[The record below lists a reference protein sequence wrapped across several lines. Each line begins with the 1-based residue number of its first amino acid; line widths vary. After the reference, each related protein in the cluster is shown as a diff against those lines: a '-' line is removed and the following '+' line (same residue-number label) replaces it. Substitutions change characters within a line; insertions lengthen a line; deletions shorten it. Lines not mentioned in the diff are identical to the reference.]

1 MIQDNDSLNESLK
14 YVKLYNWA
22 RTLILSGVL
31 KSGEKMLSEHMLQK
45 KFGVSRQTVRTALN
59 MLEED
64 GLIKRVRGSGTYIS
78 YESGGDKGDA
88 PHIGLIMSYF
98 ADYMFPDI
106 YEGIESVMREK
117 GIGID
122 VAVTKNKVNSES
134 VYLER
139 FLNSNVS
146 GLIVEGTRSSFPNPN
161 LKLYRELEKRNIPI
175 IFIHNHYSNLNCASV
190 EMADERCS
198 YELTRM
204 LIDYGHRKIGAI
216 FKYDDM
222 QGIERY
228 KGFMECMSE
237 NDLKINDDCIKWYST
252 KDFDYQ
258 FSRKSMLGFMKKTGD
273 CTALI
278 MYNDEIAEKYVEFAE
293 SRGVHI
299 PEDISIVSFDNT
311 RLSESAEL
319 KLTSAIH
326 PKFELGKRAAR
337 NLIRM
342 MDSTERRDQNFS
354 YRFPV
359 SISKGNSI
367 TEIKQP
373 RHG

>member
-1 MIQDNDSLNESLK
+1 MENSIDSLNESLK

-31 KSGEKMLSEHMLQK
+31 KDGDKMPSEHMLQK
-45 KFGVSRQTVRTALN
+45 KFGYSRQTVRTAFIR
-59 MLEED
+59 LEEE
-64 GLIKRVRGSGTYIS
+64 GLIRRVRGSGTYVS
-78 YESGGDKGDA
+78 YETGKSSDGK
-88 PHIGLIMSYF
+88 PKIGLIMSYF
-98 ADYMFPDI
+98 ADYMFPQI
-106 YEGIESVMREK
+106 YEGIESVMSEK
-117 GIGID
+117 GISID
-122 VAVTKNKVNSES
+122 VAVTRNKLNEES
-134 VYLER
+134 TYLEH
-139 FLNSNVS
+139 FLNSEVS

-161 LKLYRELEKRNIPI
+161 LKLYRELEQRDIPI
-175 IFIHNHYSNLNCASV
+175 IFIHNHYSNLECASV

-198 YELTRM
+198 FELTRI
-204 LIDYGHRKIGAI
+204 LIDNGHKKIGGI

-258 FSRKSMLGFMKKTGD
+258 FSKKSLSSFLRRTGD

-278 MYNDEIAEKYVEFAE
+278 MYNDEIAELFMEFA
-293 SRGVHI
+293 SSKGIRI
-299 PEDISIVSFDNT
+299 PEDLSIASFDCIS
-311 RLSESAEL
+311 LSENAKL

-326 PKFELGKRAAR
+326 PKFELGRRAAR

-342 MDSTERRDQNFS
+342 MDSEDREQNYS
-354 YRFPV
+354 YKFPV
-359 SISKGNSI
+359 SISNGNSI
-367 TEIKQP
+367 RDIQ
-373 RHG
+373 

>member
-31 KSGEKMLSEHMLQK
+31 KKNEKMPSEHMLQK

-59 MLEED
+59 RLEED
-64 GLIKRVRGSGTYIS
+64 SLIRRQRGSGTYIS
-78 YESGGDKGDA
+78 YEYGDNTENTA
-88 PHIGLIMSYF
+88 HIGLIMSYF
-98 ADYMFPDI
+98 ADYMFPQI

-117 GIGID
+117 GISID
-122 VAVTKNKVNSES
+122 VAVTKNKLNDES
-134 VYLER
+134 MYLER
-139 FLNSNVS
+139 FLNTDVT

-161 LKLYRELEKRNIPI
+161 MKLYKEFKKRNVPI
-175 IFIHNHYSNLNCASV
+175 IFIHNHYSNLKFASV

-198 YELTRM
+198 HELTRI
-204 LIDYGHRKIGAI
+204 LIENGHRRIGGI

-222 QGIERY
+222 QGMERY

-237 NDLKINDDCIKWYST
+237 NDLKINDECIKWYST

-258 FSRKSMLGFMKKTGD
+258 FSRKSLSDFVRKTSE
-273 CTALI
+273 CTALLV
-278 MYNDEIAEKYVEFAE
+278 YNDEIAEKYVEFAE
-293 SRGVHI
+293 GRGIKI
-299 PEDISIVSFDNT
+299 PEDLSIASFDNIS
-311 RLSESAEL
+311 LSENARL

-326 PKFELGKRAAR
+326 PKYELGKRAAR
-337 NLIRM
+337 NLIYM
-342 MDSTERRDQNFS
+342 MENSGGEFNNYS
-354 YRFPV
+354 YKFPV

-367 TEIKQP
+367 LDIS
-373 RHG
+373 

>member
-1 MIQDNDSLNESLK
+1 MIEGNDSLNESLK
-14 YVKLYNWA
+14 YVKVYNWA

-31 KSGEKMLSEHMLQK
+31 KTDEKMLSEHMLQK
-45 KFGVSRQTVRTALN
+45 KFGVSRQTVRNALDR
-59 MLEED
+59 LEEEK
-64 GLIKRVRGSGTYIS
+64 LIRRVRGSGTFIS
-78 YESGGDKGDA
+78 YVEAAGEKDKA
-88 PHIGLIMSYF
+88 HIGLIMSYF
-98 ADYMFPDI
+98 ADYMFPEI
-106 YEGIESVMREK
+106 YDGIESVMKEK
-117 GIGID
+117 GILID
-122 VAVTKNKVNSES
+122 VAVTKNKLNDETM
-134 VYLER
+134 YLEH

-161 LKLYRELEKRNIPI
+161 QKLYLELEKRDIPI
-175 IFIHNHYSNLNCASV
+175 IFIHNHYSNLQCNSV
-190 EMADERCS
+190 EMADEKCS
-198 YELTRM
+198 YELTRI
-204 LIDYGHRKIGAI
+204 LIDNGHKKIGGI

-237 NDLKINDDCIKWYST
+237 KGLHINDECIKWYST

-258 FSRKSMLGFMKKTGD
+258 FSKKSLSGFLRKSGE

-278 MYNDEIAEKYVEFAE
+278 MYNDEIAEKFVEFAE
-293 SRGVHI
+293 DKGIRI
-299 PEDISIVSFDNT
+299 PEDLSLVSFDNI
-311 RLSESAEL
+311 RLSENVKL

-342 MDSTERRDQNFS
+342 MESYDREQNYS

-359 SISKGNSI
+359 SISNGNSVLDI
-367 TEIKQP
+367 T
-373 RHG
+373 

>member
-1 MIQDNDSLNESLK
+1 MVQENDSLNESLK

-31 KSGEKMLSEHMLQK
+31 KNGEKMLSEHMLQK
-45 KFGVSRQTVRTALN
+45 KFGYSRQTVRTALDR
-59 MLEED
+59 LEEE
-64 GLIKRVRGSGTYIS
+64 GLISRVRGSGTFIS
-78 YESGGDKGDA
+78 YESVA
-88 PHIGLIMSYF
+88 ESSHSPHIGLIMSYF
-98 ADYMFPDI
+98 ADYMFPQI
-106 YEGIESVMREK
+106 YEGIESVMKEK

-122 VAVTKNKVNSES
+122 VAVTRNKVNAES
-134 VYLER
+134 IYLER
-139 FLNSNVS
+139 FLNSGAG
-146 GLIVEGTRSSFPNPN
+146 GLIVEGTRSTFPNPN
-161 LKLYRELEKRNIPI
+161 MKLYRELEKKDIPI

-204 LIDYGHRKIGAI
+204 LIDKGHKEIGGI

-222 QGIERY
+222 QGVERY
-228 KGFMECMSE
+228 RGFMECMSE
-237 NDLKINDDCIKWYST
+237 KGLHINDDCVKWYST

-258 FSRKSMLGFMKKTGD
+258 FSKKSMINFLKRTQD

-278 MYNDEIAEKYVEFAE
+278 MYNDEIAEKYIEFAE
-293 SRGVHI
+293 SRGVRI
-299 PEDISIVSFDNT
+299 PDDISIASFDNT
-311 RLSESAEL
+311 SLSENQKL

-337 NLIRM
+337 NLVSM
-342 MDSTERRDQNFS
+342 MESGGRGEINYS

-359 SISKGNSI
+359 SISNGNSI
-367 TEIKQP
+367 KDIS
-373 RHG
+373 